1 MLSFQQIKS
10 NTRVVI
16 PAGVHYLSEPVVI
29 RGKNIRIT
37 GEDGAV
43 IRGTVRLGREDFVE
57 IEPGIWSAKVPARA
71 DAFYVGERKYSMA
84 RYPKADWP
92 DEVYAGYAAD
102 CIFPSKTKEWADPA
116 GGYIHA
122 MQLHHWGGYTY
133 RIDGKNE
140 DGTLKLSGGW
150 QNNRQMGMHDEYRY
164 AENIREE
171 MTRPGEWYFDERQMR
186 IYIRPVDGDDFDLAE
201 VAVARGFFILEDC
214 DNVTIENITFER
226 SIRTFMDTK
235 EPLLRSDW
243 TIYRGGALL
252 VKGSVNCCVDRCV
265 FLDIGSNG
273 LFVDG
278 NNENIRISR
287 SHFKNIGASGLC
299 FVGWSDAVRS
309 PLFEYNETQ
318 RLGDIDLT
326 PGPKSS
332 NYPKNCTVEDCLIE
346 YVGMVEKQA
355 TGVEVSMAYGI
366 TVKDCTVCHT
376 SRSGINISEGT
387 FGGHRIEGCDVF
399 DTVRE
404 TGDHGSFNSWGRDR
418 FWHLEDLDDREA
430 GKYAKLDMLS
440 PNVITRSRFRC
451 DRGWDIDLDDGSSNF
466 IITENLCL
474 NGGIKLREGFF
485 RTVRNNVTVN
495 NTMHFHAW
503 YPNSEDVVEN
513 NIFFD
518 TYSTY
523 AMPENWGK
531 RIDGNILFAA
541 GKTEPAAA
549 DILSAVSKQ
558 DGSSVAMDPLFADPA
573 ASDYRPANAHIRGF
587 ENYPREFG
595 VRYAPLRAMADT
607 PVLPTVE
614 RKKVNVESRQLTV
627 CQMRVKNIETDGE
640 MSVYGTAG
648 YNGALILAVEVG
660 SEAEGRGLAAGD
672 VIVAWGDKPVNSVDD
687 LEGATF
693 DDRTP
698 IAVLRK
704 QKRTVL

>member
-10 NTRVVI
+10 NTHVVI

-122 MQLHHWGGYTY
+122 MHLHHWGGYTY

-186 IYIRPVDGDDFDLAE
+186 IYIRPVDGDDLDLAE

-252 VKGSVNCCVDRCV
+252 VKGSVNCCVDRCA

-287 SHFKNIGASGLC
+287 SHFKDIGASGLC
-299 FVGWSDAVRS
+299 FVGWPDAVRS

-318 RLGDIDLT
+318 RLGDIYLT
-326 PGPKSS
+326 PGPKSC
-332 NYPKNCTVEDCLIE
+332 NYPKNCAVEDCLIE
-346 YVGMVEKQA
+346 YVGMMEKQA
-355 TGVEVSMAYGI
+355 TGVEEVFASTDFAEVTRG
-366 TVKDCTVCHT
+366 D
-376 SRSGINISEGT
+376 N
-387 FGGHRIEGCDVF
+387 GCF
-399 DTVRE
+399 NYYMTYSNKSIYQLNPA
-404 TGDHGSFNSWGRDR
+404 GS
-418 FWHLEDLDDREA
+418 
-430 GKYAKLDMLS
+430 YAKLLVPSLYGGYRLWASEFAGDR
-440 PNVITRSRFRC
+440 TRLARVQ
-451 DRGWDIDLDDGSSNF
+451 DLQIG
-466 IITENLCL
+466 
-474 NGGIKLREGFF
+474 
-485 RTVRNNVTVN
+485 
-495 NTMHFHAW
+495 
-503 YPNSEDVVEN
+503 DV
-513 NIFFD
+513 
-518 TYSTY
+518 
-523 AMPENWGK
+523 
-531 RIDGNILFAA
+531 LL
-541 GKTEPAAA
+541 GKTSSSEVVMLYLGEDIGFINMGTLAA
-549 DILSAVSKQ
+549 DTVST
-558 DGSSVAMDPLFADPA
+558 A
-573 ASDYRPANAHIRGF
+573 ARLERLLAYGNYYAIMRP
-587 ENYPREFG
+587 
-595 VRYAPLRAMADT
+595 MQ
-607 PVLPTVE
+607 
-614 RKKVNVESRQLTV
+614 SQ
-627 CQMRVKNIETDGE
+627 Q
-640 MSVYGTAG
+640 
-648 YNGALILAVEVG
+648 
-660 SEAEGRGLAAGD
+660 
-672 VIVAWGDKPVNSVDD
+672 
-687 LEGATF
+687 
-693 DDRTP
+693 
-698 IAVLRK
+698 
-704 QKRTVL
+704 